1 MSPKRNKRARIRP
14 GLKQRRFRQ
23 RLISYREAKG
33 RPAFR
38 RIPRAAVPSFFT
50 LMNLFCGFLSLIQV
64 YDGNLENAAWLIIL
78 AGFFDGL
85 DGMMARLTNGTS
97 LFGVELDSL
106 SDVVSFGVAPSFL
119 IWAAGLSEMG
129 TTGVIIASL
138 PALAGAIRLARF
150 NISFEG
156 TKGDYFSGLPI
167 PVSAAVIVAIIL
179 NEDLLQDLFLGKRR
193 STHRHD
199 DSNSACRLDGIDY
212 PFRFFSAAVSCLYP
226 KKNPSK
232 PFSEWHRLG
241 FSWFS
246 GSPAYLCSLLYI
258 SDLG

>member
-1 MSPKRNKRARIRP
+1 
-14 GLKQRRFRQ
+14 
-23 RLISYREAKG
+23 
-33 RPAFR
+33 
-38 RIPRAAVPSFFT
+38 
-50 LMNLFCGFLSLIQV
+50 MNLFCGFLSLIQV

-179 NEDLLQDLFLGKRR
+179 NEDLLQDLFLGNGDLRIVTTTVILLAGLMV
-193 STHRHD
+193 STIPF
-199 DSNSACRLDGIDY
+199 DSF
-212 PFRFFSAAVSCLYP
+212 PQPSAAYIR
-226 KKNPSK
+226 KKPLKAILGVASLGILVVFRE
-232 PFSEWHRLG
+232 PGLLVLLIVYLG
-241 FSWFS
+241 FGIGRSLTMFFKALRDIE
-246 GSPAYLCSLLYI
+246 PAEDFNSKE
-258 SDLG
+258 